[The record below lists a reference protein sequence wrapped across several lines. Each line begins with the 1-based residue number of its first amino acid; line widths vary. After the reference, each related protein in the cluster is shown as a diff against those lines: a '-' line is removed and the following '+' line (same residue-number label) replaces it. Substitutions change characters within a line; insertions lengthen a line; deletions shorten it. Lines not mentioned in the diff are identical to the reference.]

1 LHTIDLNRFDTS
13 EENLFSLNGKTR
25 KPVRLK
31 KVVFVAL
38 SIVLHLSVITMF
50 IVYGPTALEP
60 IQDATTSL
68 KSYLV
73 IKPLPIQAA
82 KPEIAQPEIKDS
94 ETSEL
99 QTIEPQINAPVL
111 KQQVLEVPQIENAEV
126 SASLEE
132 KQKLDMTLREKS
144 EPPAKSSK
152 VHSAQT
158 QSPQTTNSAM
168 VNTPIDLSEA
178 IGKYQKQIHR
188 AKVQSMAEQAAK
200 AYRKAKTSPEI
211 NTATTV
217 SYEERSAALR
227 KIEVDCASLLKKGLS
242 ILSYLGGGT
251 VDCRNNNN
259 FQEYINKHLNNL
271 PLEEEQ

>member
-1 LHTIDLNRFDTS
+1 MS
-13 EENLFSLNGKTR
+13 
-25 KPVRLK
+25 
-31 KVVFVAL
+31 
-38 SIVLHLSVITMF
+38 
-50 IVYGPTALEP
+50 
-60 IQDATTSL
+60 
-68 KSYLV
+68 
-73 IKPLPIQAA
+73 
-82 KPEIAQPEIKDS
+82 
-94 ETSEL
+94 
-99 QTIEPQINAPVL
+99 IEPQINAPVL

-132 KQKLDMTLREKS
+132 KQKLDMTQREKS
-144 EPPAKSSK
+144 EPPAKSSQ
-152 VHSAQT
+152 VLSAQT
-158 QSPQTTNSAM
+158 QSSQAKNSVM
-168 VNTPIDLSEA
+168 INTPIDLSEA

-211 NTATTV
+211 NATTTV

-227 KIEVDCASLLKKGLS
+227 KIEVDCANVLKKGLS